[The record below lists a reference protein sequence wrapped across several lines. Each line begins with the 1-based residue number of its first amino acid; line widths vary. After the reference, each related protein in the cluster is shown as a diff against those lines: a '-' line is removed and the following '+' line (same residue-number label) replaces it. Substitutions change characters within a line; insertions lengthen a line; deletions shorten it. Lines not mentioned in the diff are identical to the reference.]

1 MLLPIEIARMNK
13 SANQRRS
20 AGAEN
25 KTPKIIRS
33 LVGCT
38 LGGGCTCGG
47 GCGAQPTPVA
57 ELHHHHEEEG
67 DGEFYMSVQ
76 SLKSLHLKS
85 GELLRILN
93 EESKLPD
100 WVEFKLSRASNDL
113 NDVHGY
119 LTLKD

>member
-1 MLLPIEIARMNK
+1 MLLPIEIAMMNK
-13 SANQRRS
+13 SANRGRS
-20 AGAEN
+20 AGADN
-25 KTPKIIRS
+25 KTPKTIRS
-33 LVGCT
+33 LVGCE
-38 LGGGCTCGG
+38 GGCTCGG

-67 DGEFYMSVQ
+67 DGEVYMSIQ

-93 EESKLPD
+93 EESELPD
-100 WVEFKLSRASNDL
+100 WVESKLSRASNDL

-119 LTLKD
+119 LTLKG